1 MGAPNLSGAG
11 SSSLGGGSGLVF
23 GPLGS
28 LGGSKAEGEDQTLNR
43 AANLKAG

>member
-1 MGAPNLSGAG
+1 MGAPNLGGAG